1 MENKIKIEVLYET
14 KDYWRSYFAYYF
26 SLGNLFYLF
35 FSFFAFG
42 LFLAIFFLG
51 KQTEM
56 PDFVNVILFAFQ
68 FTLLYGFVMSYF
80 SVKYAQRN
88 IVGKCEYIFS
98 EANAKVVTKFF
109 STETDWSWFRRVR
122 ETGGYFFLYN
132 RSNQIELLPKRF
144 FDAEQIENFRNLLR
158 SKLGSEAYLK
168 ETTKKLELK

>member
-26 SLGNLFYLF
+26 DIGNIFYLF

-51 KQTEM
+51 KQTEL
-56 PDFVNVILFAFQ
+56 PDFVNVILFSFQ

-80 SVKYAQRN
+80 SVKNVRRN
-88 IVGKCEYIFS
+88 NVGECEYIFS
-98 EANAKVVTKFF
+98 EVNAKVATKFF
-109 STETDWSWFRRVR
+109 STETDWSWFHRAR
-122 ETGGYFFLYN
+122 ETRDYFFLYDRN
-132 RSNQIELLPKRF
+132 NQAYLLPKRF

-168 ETTKKLELK
+168 KTTEKLELK